1 MGFDWNAKLRDES
14 RRADRVVGL
23 GAAPVQPVLHV
34 DPLPLELQGPLRMT
48 GEDRPSYDVLPK
60 RRHTHTHTHT
70 HNTPVVPQSP
80 DGPGQFGGG
89 PTPPGQ
95 TYTYVRMH
103 VRTQPRLTPPK

>member
-14 RRADRVVGL
+14 HRADRVVGL
-23 GAAPVQPVLHV
+23 GLAPVLPVLHV

-60 RRHTHTHTHT
+60 RRHTHT